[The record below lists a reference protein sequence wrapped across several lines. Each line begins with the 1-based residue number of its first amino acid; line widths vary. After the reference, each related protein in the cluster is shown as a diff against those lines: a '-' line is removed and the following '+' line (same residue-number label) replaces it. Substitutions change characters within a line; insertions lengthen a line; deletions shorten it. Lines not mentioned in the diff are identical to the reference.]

1 MLDAIRNIPKTIAAI
16 KTKYSPVRT
25 FVNSEDLRDIIMTK
39 IVERMKMNLNILEN
53 GSKTMLFMKRVD
65 TSPDGVSHKTRPER
79 INPARTQ

>member
-1 MLDAIRNIPKTIAAI
+1 
-16 KTKYSPVRT
+16 
-25 FVNSEDLRDIIMTK
+25 MTK